1 MSWLELCK
9 QPCLFHDRCVSWALS
24 LAARERFREREKGT
38 RMKKLDKERW
48 NQRESKTERGK
59 KTILR
64 EWKFEMT
71 IQERKKDTE
80 GTNRKLSGKT
90 RKNKRKNESERE
102 RERGRRRRETRRVH
116 FKSPLY
122 AKKSDEKIQRTS
134 DKKIILVTFITKPSR
149 NLNFERKVLK
159 YLNEN
164 PENRFFDSSSN

>member
-1 MSWLELCK
+1 
-9 QPCLFHDRCVSWALS
+9 
-24 LAARERFREREKGT
+24 
-38 RMKKLDKERW
+38 
-48 NQRESKTERGK
+48 
-59 KTILR
+59 
-64 EWKFEMT
+64 MT

-80 GTNRKLSGKT
+80 GTDRELSGET

-102 RERGRRRRETRRVH
+102 RKKKKKKRRRVH

-159 YLNEN
+159 YLNEK
-164 PENRFFDSSSN
+164 PENRSFESSSN